1 LNNSLNPTF
10 LPRKSELY
18 CIEKVAETWD
28 DTDPDDV
35 SSYTDIDLTYA
46 RGWSTRLYDPTGEYR
61 SKATA
66 IKDYYKLSDLSATV
80 DFATRIGIA
89 SLIDNN
95 EVLFSRGDFD
105 VSYTIPPRGWVQ
117 TNVCGEITYSE
128 VPTDSEYIQ
137 TSIPDVCK
145 EMAEQMVEDGSIE
158 KKRELITH
166 GIDLLVGED
175 SI

>member
-1 LNNSLNPTF
+1 M
-10 LPRKSELY
+10 EQ
-18 CIEKVAETWD
+18 VAETWD

-35 SSYTDIDLTYA
+35 SSYTDTDLTYA

-66 IKDYYKLSDLSATV
+66 IKEHYELPDLSATV

-95 EVLFSRGDFD
+95 EVLFSRDDFD
-105 VSYTIPPRGWVQ
+105 VNYTIPPRGWVQ
-117 TNVCGEITYSE
+117 TNVTGSIEYSD
-128 VPTDSEYIQ
+128 VSSDSEYIQ

-145 EMAEQMVEDGSIE
+145 KMAEQMVDDGSIE
-158 KKRELITH
+158 KKRELITY
-166 GIDLLVGED
+166 GIDCLCEGQ
-175 SI
+175 S